1 MRANMRT
8 IATIVAVAC
17 VLFVTGFAWAED
29 GAAVNINTATVEQL
43 VRLERIG
50 PSYAAKIVA
59 FREANGPFEKPED
72 IMRVQG
78 IGMKTFEINKK
89 RITVK

>member
-29 GAAVNINTATVEQL
+29 GGAVNINTATVDQL
-43 VRLERIG
+43 VQLDRIG

-59 FREANGPFEKPED
+59 FREANGPFEKPAD
-72 IMRVQG
+72 ITKVQG
-78 IGMKTFEINKK
+78 IGMKTFEINKE

>member
-1 MRANMRT
+1 MRT
-8 IATIVAVAC
+8 NLRTLAAIVAVAC
-17 VLFVTGFAWAED
+17 VLFVAGFAWAGD
-29 GAAVNINTATVEQL
+29 AASVNINTATVEQL